1 MSEETSNE
9 NPEQDP
15 TKDSQVSE
23 INEKSNSEPTG
34 PEAEM
39 AELKTQLEKAQNDY
53 LYLRA
58 EFENYKKQMI
68 KERSDYLKYG
78 SERLVVGF
86 LDVLDNFDRALTI
99 DLDPAKPENIESYK
113 QGMEMTAKE
122 FKSTLKKFSVEEV
135 ECKGQPF
142 DPNLHEAL
150 GAEETDQIPAGHI
163 SQVFKAAYK
172 LHERVIRPAQ
182 VIVAKEKG

>member
-135 ECKGQPF
+135 ELFMITVCLLSDRYDFSHVSKFPVS
-142 DPNLHEAL
+142 PNSLSHFAKS
-150 GAEETDQIPAGHI
+150 PACHI
-163 SQVFKAAYK
+163 FSKYLLMSK
-172 LHERVIRPAQ
+172 
-182 VIVAKEKG
+182 